1 MIQNLIKGANKN
13 PEDSNEE
20 KSQQAEI
27 APEQK
32 VSEPSKIQQGETLPS
47 AVNVSEQPLAKE
59 AHETT
64 TGNSTSFRRFMTPQL
79 SADLSQF
86 SGLSLRL
93 EDDNKAGGKLDRLSN
108 FPLRNSKPFVIG
120 VCGGNCAGKMD
131 LVHYLVQNL
140 GERRCSILKQE
151 NFYYPLPEKE
161 ALEDYNYDDPDAT
174 DWEYM
179 EDGLD
184 ALLSQKKSFHT
195 PVYNFK
201 LNKRD
206 LKTEE
211 VWPNPIIIVEGLL
224 IFHIEGIR
232 KRLDCKIFLD
242 TDDDIRLSRR
252 IMKGYMKLGR
262 NVDSIVERYKKFV
275 KPCHETYVLPSRK
288 FADIIVPNFGSSVC
302 EELDTFNKTK
312 KDAKP
317 PVNIALELMVE
328 QIKSHLTEMD
338 KIRLFQQK
346 N

>member
-1 MIQNLIKGANKN
+1 MIQNLIKGTNKN
-13 PEDSNEE
+13 TEDSKEE
-20 KSQQAEI
+20 KSQQVEPS
-27 APEQK
+27 PEQK
-32 VSEPSKIQQGETLPS
+32 VSEENKIQQSETLPS
-47 AVNVSEQPLAKE
+47 SVNNQPLSKE
-59 AHETT
+59 APETS

-93 EDDNKAGGKLDRLSN
+93 ENDNKTGAKIDRLSN

-131 LVHYLVQNL
+131 LVHYLVQSL
-140 GERRCSILKQE
+140 GEKRCTILKQE
-151 NFYYPLPEKE
+151 NFYHTLPDRES
-161 ALEDYNYDDPDAT
+161 LEDYNYDDPDAT
-174 DWEYM
+174 DWEFM

-184 ALLSQKKSFHT
+184 ALLYHKKSFHT

-201 LNKRD
+201 LNKREM
-206 LKTEE
+206 KTEE

-302 EELDTFNKTK
+302 EELDTYNQTK

-317 PVNIALELMVE
+317 KVNIALELMVE
-328 QIKSHLTEMD
+328 QIKSHLTEID
-338 KIRLFQQK
+338 RIRVFQQK